1 MTEPRLEEKLQGL
14 ADHLDA
20 PASTTARQAIGH
32 RSRVLR
38 RRRRTRNSVL
48 GVAVVAVVAGTASV
62 LSRGADVETGPTNPG
77 GYRVPA
83 ITVDLD
89 GWDVTSAEE
98 APTDSAE
105 VADSVFQVF
114 RRPGD
119 LVGPTV
125 FVEHTVS
132 SDAVVPMA
140 GQEEVQVR
148 GQRAVLWPQG
158 ENITLSWNPSGG
170 DSTANLHAWDL
181 SEPEV
186 VAFADALEERD
197 DDVQYGPT
205 SVDEFGFD
213 IVASALPTGIE
224 EERLAVAASDSP
236 TVRSVELSD
245 GSASV
250 RLEAAD
256 RGGRDFEATLNSL
269 LGYEDVESATVLE
282 RPAILY
288 PMGADQWLAHVRLD
302 DRSALFVNATGVDRA
317 EFDEILDHVEEVDE
331 KDWLDLLAAG

>member
-1 MTEPRLEEKLQGL
+1 
-14 ADHLDA
+14 
-20 PASTTARQAIGH
+20 
-32 RSRVLR
+32 VLR
-38 RRRRTRNSVL
+38 RRRHTRNTVL

-62 LSRGADVETGPTNPG
+62 LSRGVDVETGPTNP

-98 APTDSAE
+98 AATAPAEGTDG
-105 VADSVFQVF
+105 VFQVF

-125 FVEHTVS
+125 FVDHTVS

-140 GQEEVQVR
+140 GDREVEVR
-148 GQRAVLWPQG
+148 GRRAALETLGQST
-158 ENITLSWNPSGG
+158 TLSWNPSGG
-170 DSTANLHAWDL
+170 DSTARLHAWDV
-181 SEPEV
+181 SEPDV
-186 VAFADALEERD
+186 RALAGALEERD

-213 IVASALPTGIE
+213 VAASALPAGLE
-224 EERLAVAASDSP
+224 EERLVGAAPDSP

-245 GSASV
+245 GSGSV

-256 RGGRDFEATLNSL
+256 RGGRDFEKTLDSL
-269 LGYEDVESATVLE
+269 LGYQEGVESATVLE

-302 DRSALFVNATGVDRA
+302 DRSALFVKATGVDRA
-317 EFDEILDHVEEVDE
+317 EFDELLDHLEEVDE